1 MSANKSMSARPRLL
15 FTLGDVAGIGP
26 EIVVKAW
33 RELNDLCQP
42 IVVGDAGILRRAIP
56 QTGDELEVAECS
68 EPSGAVTSPHQ
79 VACIQATRQ
88 DLTAVSPGKLSA
100 AAGRAAYDF
109 LIAAIDWTLA
119 GAADGIVTCPLHKEG
134 LHAAGLTYPG
144 HTEILAERTGSRE
157 FAMML
162 WARGPLVPHG
172 LGVVHVTLHMP
183 LRDVIPNLSTAA
195 IVEKIRLLDG
205 VMRKLCDHKPRLA
218 AAALN
223 PHASDGGLFGD
234 EERLVI
240 APAVDQARNKG
251 FDVTGPLPCDTLFVR
266 AAGGA
271 VDGVVAMYHDQGR
284 IALKLLSGLQA
295 VNISLGL
302 PIVRTSVAH
311 GTAYDIAGKGIAD
324 HRSLVEAARVAAMLS
339 SKTFGGSSSSTNP
352 SILGDTHFSASN
364 LR

>member
-119 GAADGIVTCPLHKEG
+119 GKADGIVTCPLHKEG
-134 LHAAGLTYPG
+134 LHAAGLNYPG
-144 HTEILAERTGSRE
+144 HTEILAERTDSRE

-172 LGVVHVTLHMP
+172 LGVVHVTLHMA
-183 LRDVIPNLSTAA
+183 LRDVFRNLSSAA
-195 IVEKIRLLDG
+195 ILEKIRLLAD
-205 VMRKLCDHKPRLA
+205 VTRRLCGREPRLA
-218 AAALN
+218 VAALN

-234 EERLVI
+234 EEKRII
-240 APAVDQARNKG
+240 APAVSAAQTEDI
-251 FDVTGPLPCDTLFVR
+251 DVVGPLPSDTLFVR
-266 AAGGA
+266 ARGGA
-271 VDGVVAMYHDQGR
+271 FDGVVAMYHDQGH
-284 IALKLLSGLQA
+284 IALKLLSDLLA
-295 VNISLGL
+295 VNVSLGL
-302 PIVRTSVAH
+302 PIARTSVAH

-324 HRSLVEAARVAAMLS
+324 QRSLVEAARVAA
-339 SKTFGGSSSSTNP
+339 
-352 SILGDTHFSASN
+352 ILA
-364 LR
+364 RR